1 MSKGNMLLGQARGKV
16 GDLVFYVRNGSQ
28 QTRPRNRQ
36 PANPQ
41 TRRQMAQRVKMGA
54 PVGFY
59 KRQAKFFQFAFK
71 KTEKESFYNAFMRY
85 NMNLGAYLTRE
96 EVVDGYKV
104 PGPYIIAD
112 GNMPS
117 ISVLKADNV
126 GEDLN
131 LHTSIAATTLPT
143 WGNIKQRYGLLYGD
157 MMTIVVFDTQSYRE
171 SLITRVIIQHVFDA
185 ATDDMPIGY
194 DMGGTGWGVQNGRV
208 YCTVQSAYFGQP
220 QFHDNGSAIILS
232 RNNGNIDCSFAQLT
246 LNDSARDEYESRRT
260 DEALELAITSYANID
275 NVILD
280 PISADDNM
288 SEFITIYSDG
298 ECTIPISSVDWS
310 EGGSEELYIKRV
322 DAPAATNCSYSV
334 VEGSGTCI
342 EDVGFYYE
350 EPGTPNG
357 ILSIEFSGQGSYA
370 VIRIEYKT
378 AAGVTVGYSTL
389 TINN

>member
-1 MSKGNMLLGQARGKV
+1 MLLGQARGKV
-16 GDLVFYVRNGSQ
+16 GDLVFYVRNGKQ

-71 KTEKESFYNAFMRY
+71 KKEKESFYNAFMRY

-117 ISVLKADNV
+117 ISVLNALNV
-126 GEDLN
+126 GDDLN
-131 LHTSIAATTLPT
+131 LITSIPATTLPT
-143 WGNIKQRYGLLYGD
+143 WGDIKKRYGLLYGD

-171 SLITRVIIQHVFDA
+171 SLINRIIIQHVFEA
-185 ATDDMPIGY
+185 ASDDMPIGY

-208 YCTVQSAYFGQP
+208 YCTVQSAYFGMP
-220 QFHDNGSAIILS
+220 QFNQNGSAIILS

-260 DEALELAITSYANID
+260 EEALELAITSYANID

-288 SEFITIYSDG
+288 AEFVTFYEDAARTTPITSVRVGSGANKNVYVDPAMVKNATDATANIISGTNGVDYLSPDPNSGEVTIYALED
-298 ECTIPISSVDWS
+298 TDSS
-310 EGGSEELYIKRV
+310 GLY
-322 DAPAATNCSYSV
+322 
-334 VEGSGTCI
+334 
-342 EDVGFYYE
+342 
-350 EPGTPNG
+350 
-357 ILSIEFSGQGSYA
+357 SIVFQNSSHA
-370 VIRIEYKT
+370 VT
-378 AAGVTVGYSTL
+378 AYGRLNIIVFD
-389 TINN
+389 

>member
-1 MSKGNMLLGQARGKV
+1 MLLGQARGKV
-16 GDLVFYVRNGSQ
+16 GDLVFYVRNGKQ

-71 KTEKESFYNAFMRY
+71 KKEKESFYNAFMRY

-112 GNMPS
+112 GNMPI
-117 ISVLKADNV
+117 ISVMSATNV
-126 GEDLN
+126 SSDLN
-131 LHTSIAATTLPT
+131 LSTSIPATTLPT
-143 WGNIKQRYGLLYGD
+143 WGDIKQRYGLLYGD

-171 SLITRVIIQHVFDA
+171 SLINRIIIQHVFDA
-185 ATDDMPIGY
+185 ASDDMPIGR

-208 YCTVQSAYFGQP
+208 YCTVQSAFFGMP
-220 QFHDNGSAIILS
+220 QFNDNGSAIILS

-280 PISADDNM
+280 PISAEDNYA
-288 SEFITIYSDG
+288 EFIQLYSDAALTEEIKSIEMVPG
-298 ECTIPISSVDWS
+298 EEVSVYFNNTLYPRADVAQKELLNGANTLS
-310 EGGSEELYIKRV
+310 NVSASPGILELTASQTTGATGVFSINIFDTSEESLGK
-322 DAPAATNCSYSV
+322 A
-334 VEGSGTCI
+334 
-342 EDVGFYYE
+342 F
-350 EPGTPNG
+350 
-357 ILSIEFSGQGSYA
+357 L
-370 VIRIEYKT
+370 
-378 AAGVTVGYSTL
+378 TV
-389 TINN
+389 TIN

>member
-1 MSKGNMLLGQARGKV
+1 MSQGNMLLGQARGKV
-16 GDLVFYVRNGSQ
+16 GDLVFYVRNGKQ

-71 KTEKESFYNAFMRY
+71 KKEKESFYNAFIRY

-117 ISVLKADNV
+117 ISVFNADNV
-126 GEDLN
+126 GDDLS

-143 WGNIKQRYGLLYGD
+143 WGEIKQRYGLLYGD

-171 SLITRVIIQHVFDA
+171 SLINRIIIQHVFDS
-185 ATDDMPIGY
+185 ATDDMPIGR

-208 YCTVQSAYFGQP
+208 YCTVQSNYFGMP
-220 QFHDNGSAIILS
+220 QFNDNGSAIILS

-280 PISADDNM
+280 PISAEDNYA
-288 SEFITIYSDG
+288 EFIHLYSDTALTKEIKSIEMVQG
-298 ECTIPISSVDWS
+298 
-310 EGGSEELYIKRV
+310 EEL
-322 DAPAATNCSYSV
+322 SV
-334 VEGSGTCI
+334 YFNSTLYPRADNAEKELLSGTQLLSTI
-342 EDVGFYYE
+342 SAS
-350 EPGTPNG
+350 NG
-357 ILSIEFSGQGSYA
+357 IIELGASETTRGTGLYSISVFNTSEQLIGKAFL
-370 VIRIEYKT
+370 E
-378 AAGVTVGYSTL
+378 VTIG
-389 TINN
+389 